1 MPRTGNLPLS
11 FAQQRLWFLDRLLPN
26 KAAYNIPTVWRLRGQ
41 LDALALERSLNEL
54 VARHETLRT
63 RFVLS
68 GDAPVQVIGPP
79 SAVALP
85 ITDLS
90 AMPQAEREARARQI
104 TDTEAHQPFD
114 LEAGPLLRAQLLRL
128 AAEEHL
134 LLLNVHHIVSDGW
147 SMGVLW
153 RELSSLY
160 TAFVSG
166 HAPDLPRLPIQYADY
181 AVWQREW
188 LQGEVLEGQLAYWKE
203 KLADLSTLELPTDRP
218 RPPVPSYQGAH
229 LTFDLPAPLTQ
240 ALKELGRREGATLFM
255 TLLAA
260 FQVLLHRY
268 SGQDDIAVGTPIA
281 GRGRTELEGLIG
293 FFVNTLVLRSDL
305 AGNPAFTELL
315 ARVRETALGA
325 YTHQDL
331 PFEKLVEELSPSRD
345 ISRNPLFDVMINQ
358 VDSSEPSLD
367 FSGLV
372 ARQIPLSSASAKFA
386 ITLYIR
392 TRAHGVELRLV
403 YQSELFSPA
412 RIASMLE
419 QYVHLLEQIATA
431 PEKSINDY
439 SLVTASARTLLPDP
453 TIPIE
458 VRSQQSVMAQVLT
471 WARIAPERVAVSAG
485 GKHWTYAELTDRAR
499 LLATTLR
506 EMGIRRGD
514 VVAIMGPRSF
524 GLIGSM
530 LGVLMS
536 GGAFLTID
544 PTLPA
549 QRKRVM
555 LREARAKV
563 LCLIGPPGD
572 NDWHLAEDE
581 TLAVLRADLDLA
593 SLSKP
598 REVLIGPGRCPQS
611 TETIR
616 PTCFS
621 HRAVRVGRR
630 RFSVA
635 TRGSVISY
643 SGSATPSRSARRIAF
658 HS

>member
-63 RFVLS
+63 RFALS
-68 GDAPVQVIGPP
+68 EDAPVQVIGPP

-104 TDTEAHQPFD
+104 TDTEACQPFD

-153 RELSSLY
+153 RELSSGY

-229 LTFDLPAPLTQ
+229 LAFDLPAPLTQ
-240 ALKELGRREGATLFM
+240 ALKELSRREGATLFM

-315 ARVRETALGA
+315 ARVRENALGA

-345 ISRNPLFDVMINQ
+345 MSRNPLFQVMFVLQNAPDAALALKGVQ
-358 VDSSEPSLD
+358 ASRL
-367 FSGLV
+367 
-372 ARQIPLSSASAKFA
+372 PLAGHSAKFDL
-386 ITLYIR
+386 TLSMRETAAGLHASWEYS
-392 TRAHGVELRLV
+392 TDLFDASTVERMAQHFKTLLEGIVADADQRIGQLPLLTEAERHQLLV
-403 YQSELFSPA
+403 EWNQTEADYPRDKCVHQLFEAQVHARQMPSQLFS
-412 RIASMLE
+412 RI
-419 QYVHLLEQIATA
+419 
-431 PEKSINDY
+431 
-439 SLVTASARTLLPDP
+439 
-453 TIPIE
+453 
-458 VRSQQSVMAQVLT
+458 SV
-471 WARIAPERVAVSAG
+471 
-485 GKHWTYAELTDRAR
+485 
-499 LLATTLR
+499 
-506 EMGIRRGD
+506 
-514 VVAIMGPRSF
+514 
-524 GLIGSM
+524 
-530 LGVLMS
+530 
-536 GGAFLTID
+536 
-544 PTLPA
+544 
-549 QRKRVM
+549 
-555 LREARAKV
+555 
-563 LCLIGPPGD
+563 
-572 NDWHLAEDE
+572 
-581 TLAVLRADLDLA
+581 
-593 SLSKP
+593 
-598 REVLIGPGRCPQS
+598 
-611 TETIR
+611 
-616 PTCFS
+616 
-621 HRAVRVGRR
+621 
-630 RFSVA
+630 
-635 TRGSVISY
+635 
-643 SGSATPSRSARRIAF
+643 
-658 HS
+658 

>member
-1 MPRTGNLPLS
+1 VPVPRTGNLPLS
-11 FAQQRLWFLDRLLPN
+11 FAQQRLWLLDQLLPN
-26 KAAYNIPTVWRLRGQ
+26 KAAYNIPAVWQLRGK

-85 ITDLS
+85 MTDLS

-128 AAEEHL
+128 GAEEHL

-153 RELSSLY
+153 RELSSGY

-188 LQGEVLEGQLAYWKE
+188 LQGEVLERQLAYWKE

-229 LTFDLPAPLTQ
+229 LTFDLPAPLTR
-240 ALKELGRREGATLFM
+240 ALKELGRREGTTLFM

-268 SGQDDIAVGTPIA
+268 SGQDDIAVATPIA
-281 GRGRTELEGLIG
+281 GRRRTELEGLIG
-293 FFVNTLVLRSDL
+293 FFVNTLVLRSNL

-315 ARVRETALGA
+315 AQVRETALGD

-331 PFEKLVEELSPSRD
+331 PFEKLVEELSPRRD

-372 ARQIPLSSASAKFA
+372 AR
-386 ITLYIR
+386 
-392 TRAHGVELRLV
+392 E
-403 YQSELFSPA
+403 
-412 RIASMLE
+412 IA
-419 QYVHLLEQIATA
+419 
-431 PEKSINDY
+431 
-439 SLVTASARTLLPDP
+439 LP
-453 TIPIE
+453 
-458 VRSQQSVMAQVLT
+458 
-471 WARIAPERVAVSAG
+471 
-485 GKHWTYAELTDRAR
+485 
-499 LLATTLR
+499 
-506 EMGIRRGD
+506 
-514 VVAIMGPRSF
+514 
-524 GLIGSM
+524 
-530 LGVLMS
+530 S
-536 GGAFLTID
+536 G
-544 PTLPA
+544 
-549 QRKRVM
+549 
-555 LREARAKV
+555 
-563 LCLIGPPGD
+563 
-572 NDWHLAEDE
+572 
-581 TLAVLRADLDLA
+581 
-593 SLSKP
+593 
-598 REVLIGPGRCPQS
+598 
-611 TETIR
+611 
-616 PTCFS
+616 
-621 HRAVRVGRR
+621 
-630 RFSVA
+630 
-635 TRGSVISY
+635 
-643 SGSATPSRSARRIAF
+643 
-658 HS
+658 